1 MYIYDSQKKNSLNAA
16 TREKKTNS
24 LIVKF
29 FILMKVQSLVNAY
42 DYSQRI

>member
-1 MYIYDSQKKNSLNAA
+1 MYIYASQKKNSSNAA

-29 FILMKVQSLVNAY
+29 FILMEVQSLVNAY